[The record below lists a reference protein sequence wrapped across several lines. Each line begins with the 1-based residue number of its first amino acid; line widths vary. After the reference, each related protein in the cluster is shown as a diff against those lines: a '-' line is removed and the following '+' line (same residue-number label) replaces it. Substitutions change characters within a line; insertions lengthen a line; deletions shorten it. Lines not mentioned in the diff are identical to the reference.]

1 MAAMKPSGESAALK
15 EIMDGLYMVES
26 LSTLYRDASGLLKGA
41 EERHG
46 PHAIREKDMLEPL
59 LRYKDAPAPS
69 SRQISADMRFL
80 VSDNAVRDAEL
91 TQGVRELAR
100 KMPHKLYVSA
110 EARFAVLTS
119 FQELLDKAVDR
130 EEAAME

>member
-1 MAAMKPSGESAALK
+1 
-15 EIMDGLYMVES
+15 
-26 LSTLYRDASGLLKGA
+26 
-41 EERHG
+41 
-46 PHAIREKDMLEPL
+46 
-59 LRYKDAPAPS
+59 
-69 SRQISADMRFL
+69 MRFL
-80 VSDNAVRDAEL
+80 LSDNAVRDAEL